1 MQTKTIDRP
10 HPILRGIAEIISYTL
25 HPIFVPLY
33 VAGFLLYLHPSYFSG
48 FSDRAKQQVLL
59 IIALNAVFF
68 PLITTLLL
76 KGVGFIDS
84 VFLRTSRDRIIP
96 YIVCGIFFFWTY
108 TVFRQQELYP
118 PILSSFWLGVFLAS
132 SAALIANIYFKIS
145 MHTLGMGGWLGLFI
159 VISQSNSMLMTWPLA
174 IVILLSGLVATSR
187 LIVSNHTEKEIYSGF
202 VLGLVAQ
209 GIAAYIIL

>member
-1 MQTKTIDRP
+1 MQTKNIGKP
-10 HPILRGIAEIISYTL
+10 HQVAKAVAGFISYIL

-33 VAGFLLYLHPSYFSG
+33 VAAFLLYLHPSYFSG
-48 FSDRAKQQVLL
+48 FSERAKQQVFL
-59 IIALNAVFF
+59 IIVLNAVFF

-84 VFLRTSRDRIIP
+84 VFLRTRKDRIIP

-118 PILSSFWLGVFLAS
+118 PILSSFWLGVFLSS

-159 VISQSNSMLMTWPLA
+159 VISQSNSMLMTWPLSIA
-174 IVILLSGLVATSR
+174 ILLSGFVATSR
-187 LIVSNHTEKEIYSGF
+187 LIISGHTEKEIYSGF
-202 VLGLVAQ
+202 LIGLAAQ
-209 GIAAYIIL
+209 AISAYVIL